1 MELSISEKKLCIY
14 VTKQLNVFFPDC
26 VLSPKGLEKSIRY
39 AVERLR
45 YCFLH
50 IEKPYYNY
58 NGKCIFNHLHGDH
71 YAMFLYLL
79 SNSLYVLENNDILAS
94 KVFLLNKALHG
105 LDAFYSIELPKI
117 FIFVHPIGTI
127 LGKATYENYF
137 AVYQN
142 CTIGATEEGI
152 YPSFSEGT
160 VCYSKSSII
169 GKCNVGKNVVFAA
182 NSLVINQ
189 NISDNRLV
197 LGSFPNNR
205 VIENNKKVLD
215 RLFK

>member
-1 MELSISEKKLCIY
+1 MELSIPEKELCVY
-14 VTKQLNVFFPDC
+14 VTKQLNAFFPDRI
-26 VLSPKGLEKSIRY
+26 LYHKELEKSIRY
-39 AVERLR
+39 AVERLK
-45 YCFLH
+45 YCFMN

-79 SNSLYVLENNDILAS
+79 SNSLYILENKDIIAS

-105 LDAFYSIELPKI
+105 LDAFYSIELPEI
-117 FIFVHPIGTI
+117 FIFVHPVGTI
-127 LGKATYENYF
+127 LGKATYGNYF

-142 CTIGATEEGI
+142 CTIGATEDGV
-152 YPSFSEGT
+152 YPSFSEET
-160 VCYSKSSII
+160 ICYSRSSII
-169 GKCNVGKNVVFAA
+169 GKCTVGKNVVFAA
-182 NSLVINQ
+182 NSLIINQ
-189 NISDNRLV
+189 NIPDNRLV
-197 LGSFPNNR
+197 LGTFPNAR